1 MRKIIIITTVLI
13 SVSFVYAQDVE
24 NRKKLTLDEAI
35 QTALENNISIQIS
48 KIQLEQAQRTEN
60 HKWNN
65 FLPSVNAS
73 VSASDNSGLTSVQ
86 NNLSVSA
93 QISANLNLS
102 AGLGKKLQSIKDSYE
117 SGLLDY
123 DDSVNQI
130 KVDVTKA
137 FYSLLYTEKQVEL
150 NKASL
155 TSYENQYNQIKVK
168 KSQGLV
174 PELDLLTSQLD
185 YENAKVTLKN
195 SQSLY
200 ITNYILF
207 LNDIGYPV
215 EDNNFP
221 DLAGDLSDYEKYYDV
236 DFSAW
241 NLDELIE
248 NSSSVRSIK
257 DSINQTQLSL
267 DQIKLNIYIPS
278 LTLSANVNPY
288 SFSYSSNPVTKNQT
302 DSWSLSL
309 GFSYSLDNLIPG
321 SAAKDNIASIED
333 SLNTLNLQLQ
343 NTKNQL
349 LTNAIEMINGIEL
362 SKETLKNCQQN
373 LELAKKSLELAEVA
387 YKNGTKDLS
396 AFQSAQNTYNNVSV
410 QLNNQQLSLITS
422 IIELKSLLNIND

>member
-1 MRKIIIITTVLI
+1 MKKLIIMTTVFI
-13 SVSFVYAQDVE
+13 SVSIICAQDIE
-24 NRKKLTLDEAI
+24 NKKKLTLEEAI
-35 QTALENNISIQIS
+35 QTALENNTSIKVSQ
-48 KIQLEQAQRTEN
+48 IQLEQAERKEN

-65 FLPSVNAS
+65 FLPSINAGA
-73 VSASDNSGLTSVQ
+73 SASDNSGLTSAQ

-102 AGLGKKLQSIKDSYE
+102 AGLGKKLQSIRDSYE

-123 DDSVNQI
+123 ADSVNQI

-137 FYSLLYTEKQVEL
+137 FYSLLYTEKQVKL
-150 NKASL
+150 NEASL
-155 TSYENQYNQIKVK
+155 TSYENQYNQTKIK

-195 SQSLY
+195 SESLY

-215 EDNNFP
+215 ENQNFP
-221 DLAGDLSDYEKYYDV
+221 DLEGDLNDYEKYYDV

-241 NLDELIE
+241 NLNELIE

-267 DQIKLNIYIPS
+267 DQTKLNTYVPS
-278 LTLSANVNPY
+278 LALSANVNPY

-302 DSWSLSL
+302 DSWSVSL
-309 GFSYSLDNLIPG
+309 GFSFSLDNLIPG
-321 SAAKDNIASIED
+321 SSAKDNIASIED
-333 SLNTLNLQLQ
+333 SLKTLNLQLQ
-343 NTKNQL
+343 DTKNQL
-349 LTNAIEMINGIEL
+349 LTNAIEMINGIEI

-373 LELAKKSLELAEVA
+373 LELAKKSLELAEIA
-387 YKNGTKDLS
+387 YKNGTKDLT

-410 QLNNQQLSLITS
+410 QLDNQQLSLITS